1 MEQQLT
7 IFDVLP
13 TPIKAAFVVE
23 DPVIVVANVNEQD
36 VEDYYYLKDHEGLK
50 GQVVKLLSHQ
60 QYEVQFPNRER
71 TGIFGHEELR
81 RI

>member
-1 MEQQLT
+1 MVEQLT
-7 IFDVLP
+7 IFDTLP
-13 TPIKAAFVVE
+13 TTGAFAVE
-23 DPVIVVANVNEQD
+23 DPVIVVANVSEKK

-71 TGIFGHEELR
+71 LGIFGQDELR